1 MGLFSKSK
9 FTQEDFDEMNRRT
22 ACSFDSISG
31 VTAEIHFGPAYIS
44 LDDCDGNSKEFEAEE
59 VPTSKN
65 HLGGQMFI
73 YGKAKQAVIKYMKEN
88 GYRFVNSGDKE
99 IFMNFNYEDNRTFS
113 IEKK

>member
-1 MGLFSKSK
+1 MGFFKSK
-9 FTQEDFDEMNRRT
+9 LTQEEYDEWMRK
-22 ACSFDSISG
+22 ASCSFDSISG
-31 VTAEIHFGPAYIS
+31 ATAEISFGPSQIS
-44 LDDCDGNSKEFEAEE
+44 LADCDGNSKEFEAEE

-88 GYRFVNSGDKE
+88 GYRFVNSGEKE

-113 IEKK
+113 IEKE